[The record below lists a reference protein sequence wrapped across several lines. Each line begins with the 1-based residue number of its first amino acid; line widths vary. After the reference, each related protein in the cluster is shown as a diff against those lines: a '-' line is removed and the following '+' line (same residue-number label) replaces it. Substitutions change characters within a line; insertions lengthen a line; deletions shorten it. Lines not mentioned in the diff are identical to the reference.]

1 MDRSTINKI
10 VGWRL
15 TSPTMA
21 KDQLRSAN
29 PIVVNS
35 LVMFTVCSIVTLFTN
50 LANRAGERRPCGQ
63 LV

>member
-1 MDRSTINKI
+1 
-10 VGWRL
+10 
-15 TSPTMA
+15 MA